1 MIEWTQK
8 NIFKIYALYDKY
20 SDVLNQ
26 RYGYRAPDNKYNFL
40 LDCQK
45 EVENQR
51 RLSIDDYVDELSA
64 RLDDENERER
74 IKKELEKPQIV
85 EETIEYTSRGQPIY
99 RYNVKDKYVELA
111 KARVRDILD
120 DID

>member
-8 NIFKIYALYDKY
+8 NIYKIYDLYDKY

-26 RYGYRAPDNKYNFL
+26 RYGYRAPDNKYSFL

-51 RLSIDDYVDELSA
+51 RPSIDGYIDELSA
-64 RLDDENERER
+64 RLGDADELRR
-74 IKKELEKPQIV
+74 IKEECTKPHLEFYKEECNYYKPV
-85 EETIEYTSRGQPIY
+85 
-99 RYNVKDKYVELA
+99 DKYVEMA
-111 KARVRDILD
+111 KARVLDILG